1 MIQVYKKNIYKNFL
15 ICFSK
20 ITLVFFV
27 TIIIMNLFEEINFLK
42 EQNNNFV
49 LLSIFL
55 TLLNAP
61 SVLIEIFPFIFLIA
75 GLYFF
80 IELIDKDE
88 LQIYKI
94 NGLTNIKIIYALGLI
109 SFLIGV
115 FILVFFY
122 HISANLKFAYLDIKN
137 QYSKDDKYL
146 AVITEN
152 GLWIKDEVQNKINYI
167 NAEKIENDKLINI
180 SISQFDENFE
190 LKKIIISKSAD
201 VESNTWKLI
210 NSVENIDN
218 NSTFHEKLLF
228 KSNFD
233 MQKILN
239 IFNNFSSLDFFK
251 LKELEDDYKLLGYN
265 TDVLLTYKHQ
275 LFSYPLYLVLMVF
288 VASIVMLNI
297 RFNKPKIYFITLGI
311 LISVIIYYINFFF
324 SSIAKTQDF
333 PYLLSA
339 WGPKVLLLLIVSS
352 SLIKINEK

>member
-1 MIQVYKKNIYKNFL
+1 
-15 ICFSK
+15 
-20 ITLVFFV
+20 
-27 TIIIMNLFEEINFLK
+27 MNLFEEINFLK

-49 LLSIFL
+49 ILSIFL
-55 TLLNAP
+55 TLLNTP
-61 SVLIEIFPFIFLIA
+61 SVLIEIFPFIFLIT

-88 LQIYKI
+88 LQIYKV

-109 SFLIGV
+109 SFLISI

-122 HISANLKFAYLDIKN
+122 HVSANLKFAYLDIKN

-167 NAEKIENDKLINI
+167 NAEKIEENKLINI

-190 LKKIIISKSAD
+190 LKKIIISKSAN
-201 VESNTWKLI
+201 VESNTWQLI

-251 LKELEDDYKLLGYN
+251 LKELENDYKLLGYN

-275 LFSYPLYLVLMVF
+275 LFSYPLYFVLMVL

-339 WGPKVLLLLIVSS
+339 WGPKILLLLIVSS

>member
-1 MIQVYKKNIYKNFL
+1 
-15 ICFSK
+15 
-20 ITLVFFV
+20 
-27 TIIIMNLFEEINFLK
+27 MNLFEEINFLK

-49 LLSIFL
+49 ILSIFL
-55 TLLNAP
+55 TLLNTP
-61 SVLIEIFPFIFLIA
+61 SVLIEIFPFIFLIT

-88 LQIYKI
+88 LQIYKV

-109 SFLIGV
+109 SFLISI

-122 HISANLKFAYLDIKN
+122 HVSANLKFAYLDIKN

-167 NAEKIENDKLINI
+167 NAEKIEENKLINI

-190 LKKIIISKSAD
+190 LKKIIISKSAN
-201 VESNTWKLI
+201 VESNTWQLI

-239 IFNNFSSLDFFK
+239 IFNNFSSLDFLSSRS
-251 LKELEDDYKLLGYN
+251 LKMTTSYLAIILTFYLLISTNYF
-265 TDVLLTYKHQ
+265 H
-275 LFSYPLYLVLMVF
+275 
-288 VASIVMLNI
+288 I
-297 RFNKPKIYFITLGI
+297 RFI
-311 LISVIIYYINFFF
+311 LF
-324 SSIAKTQDF
+324 
-333 PYLLSA
+333 
-339 WGPKVLLLLIVSS
+339 
-352 SLIKINEK
+352 

>member
-1 MIQVYKKNIYKNFL
+1 MMHIYKRNIYKNFF
-15 ICFSK
+15 ICFLK
-20 ITLVFFV
+20 VTLIFFV
-27 TIIIMNLFEEINFLK
+27 TIIVMNLFEEINFLK
-42 EQNNNFV
+42 ELNNDFI

-55 TLLNAP
+55 TLLNTP
-61 SVLIEIFPFIFLIA
+61 SVLIEIFPFIFLIS

-94 NGLTNIKIIYALGLI
+94 YGLTNTRIIYTVSLI
-109 SFLIGV
+109 SFFIGV
-115 FILVFFY
+115 FILIFFY

-137 QYSKDDKYL
+137 QYAKDDKYL

-152 GLWIKDEVQNKINYI
+152 GLWIKDEVEGKVNYI
-167 NAEKIENDKLINI
+167 NAEKIEESKLINV
-180 SISQFDENFE
+180 SISQFDKNFE
-190 LKKIIISKSAD
+190 LEKIIISKSAN
-201 VESNTWKLI
+201 VENNTWQLI
-210 NSVENIDN
+210 DSIENINN
-218 NSTFHEKLLF
+218 NSINHEKLYF
-228 KSNFD
+228 KSNFN
-233 MQKILN
+233 MQKLLN

-251 LKELEDDYKLLGYN
+251 LNELERDYELLGYN
-265 TDVLLTYKHQ
+265 TDILLTYKHQ
-275 LFSYPLYLVLMVF
+275 LFSYPFYFVLMV
-288 VASIVMLNI
+288 SIACIMMLSVKY
-297 RFNKPKIYFITLGI
+297 NKPKIYFIILGI